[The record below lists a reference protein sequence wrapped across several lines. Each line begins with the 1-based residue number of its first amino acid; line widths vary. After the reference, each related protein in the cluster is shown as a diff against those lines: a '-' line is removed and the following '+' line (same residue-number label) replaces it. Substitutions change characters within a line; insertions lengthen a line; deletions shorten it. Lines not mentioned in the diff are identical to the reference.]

1 VRRSVLSVAVMGVV
15 LALAAAG
22 PGFSQINTS
31 GFAPIQRGTFN
42 LAEAYPAMTGSYTG
56 NVPVTISP
64 NGCWTTTQQAVSGT
78 QSPTQAGQIQS
89 PTGGLL
95 GFPTTTGQTPVL
107 GTSGG
112 TQVVVVTPTLAD
124 RCNTTLQPNLFNAIP
139 SFGQTLFAAAGE
151 LCLPTAGDPTNPRLN
166 VNAFAMLAAGDDP
179 HQPCYVQM
187 ARLTKQI
194 PGSIKCPDVYGIPVL
209 DASGAPVPGAYAH
222 TYAQFGATPT
232 GIRTWWSLNYT
243 MPGTKFT
250 LQVTVVCRKLIG
262 NVEAPSIH
270 VDQYTWVV
278 VANADTLP
286 VVINLEHTNT
296 MGTAEIPCIVNEQA
310 YCDLM
315 AASGLIKLADTSG
328 SQGDRFNAIQT
339 FEGLIEQY
347 CTFVDFVDPTIL
359 FPGPIDPTTQLPT
372 YQPPSDLG
380 TILGSAGS
388 VGIIDSLEHPCCC
401 KLLVDVEAIAQ
412 AWGVAQ

>member
-31 GFAPIQRGTFN
+31 GFTPIQRATFN
-42 LAEAYPAMTGSYTG
+42 LAEAYPAVTGSYTG
-56 NVPVTISP
+56 ISPVTISP
-64 NGCWTTTQQAVSGT
+64 NGCWTTTAVSGASGTT
-78 QSPTQAGQIQS
+78 QTQAGQ
-89 PTGGLL
+89 
-95 GFPTTTGQTPVL
+95 TPVA
-107 GTSGG
+107 GASGG
-112 TQVVVVTPTLAD
+112 TVQVVVVSPTLAM
-124 RCNTTLQPNLFNAIP
+124 RCNTTLQPDLFNAIP
-139 SFGQTLFAAAGE
+139 SFGQTLFAVAGV

-179 HQPCYVQM
+179 SQPVFVQM
-187 ARLTKQI
+187 ARLIKEI
-194 PGSIKCPDVYGIPVL
+194 PGSIKCPDVYGTPVL
-209 DASGAPVPGAYAH
+209 DVNGLPTGQPAKR
-222 TYAQFGATPT
+222 YAQFGATPQ
-232 GIRTWWSLNYT
+232 GIRTWWSLSYT
-243 MPGTKFT
+243 MPGTKFS
-250 LQVTVVCRKLIG
+250 LELTVVARKLING
-262 NVEAPSIH
+262 IEAPSIH
-270 VDQYTWVV
+270 VDRYSWIV

-315 AASGLIKLADTSG
+315 AASGLIKEADISG
-328 SQGDRFNAIQT
+328 SQQDRFTAVQT
-339 FEGLIEQY
+339 FEGLLEQY

-359 FPGPIDPTTQLPT
+359 FPGPVDTTTGLAT

-380 TILGSAGS
+380 TILGGSGS

-401 KLLVDVEAIAQ
+401 KLLVDIEAIAQ
-412 AWGVAQ
+412 AWGVAV